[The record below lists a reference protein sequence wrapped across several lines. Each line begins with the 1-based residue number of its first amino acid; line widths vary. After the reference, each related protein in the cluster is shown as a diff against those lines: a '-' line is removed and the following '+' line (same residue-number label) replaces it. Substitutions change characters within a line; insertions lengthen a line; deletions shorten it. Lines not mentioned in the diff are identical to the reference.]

1 MVFLTYERD
10 LVNIYLENHITVAS
24 LNKTES
30 YIQENVEVE

>member
-1 MVFLTYERD
+1 MND
-10 LVNIYLENHITVAS
+10 LVNIYHITVAS